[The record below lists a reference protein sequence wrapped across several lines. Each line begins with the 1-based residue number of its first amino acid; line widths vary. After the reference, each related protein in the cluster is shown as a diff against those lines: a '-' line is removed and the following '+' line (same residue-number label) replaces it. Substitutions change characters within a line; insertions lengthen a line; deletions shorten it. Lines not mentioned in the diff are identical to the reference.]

1 MKKFHSR
8 TIDALTGGTGE
19 NRHHCNA
26 AYVDV
31 VLDDDDSSVVVV
43 VVVVV
48 DIIIT
53 ITIICSQDVR

>member
-1 MKKFHSR
+1 MKKFNSR

-31 VLDDDDSSVVVV
+31 VLDDDDISVV

>member
-8 TIDALTGGTGE
+8 TIGALTGGTGE
-19 NRHHCNA
+19 NCYHCNV

-31 VLDDDDSSVVVV
+31 VLDDDDISVV

>member
-8 TIDALTGGTGE
+8 TIGALTGGTGE
-19 NRHHCNA
+19 NCYHCNV

-31 VLDDDDSSVVVV
+31 VIDDGDSSVVV